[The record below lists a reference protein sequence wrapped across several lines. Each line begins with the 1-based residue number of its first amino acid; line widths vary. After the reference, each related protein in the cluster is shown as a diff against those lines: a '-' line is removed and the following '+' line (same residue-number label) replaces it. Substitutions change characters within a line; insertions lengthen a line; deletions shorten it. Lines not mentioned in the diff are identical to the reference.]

1 MLFLLAFSDPAGAIR
16 KSKAAL
22 QGENP
27 DPAQSTCC
35 AVQCEAVLRVSGV
48 GARNGGVIFTEHKRV
63 RFHERRGLHK
73 TSLLHST
80 P

>member
-1 MLFLLAFSDPAGAIR
+1 MEIDPGPLTFSDPAGVIR

-35 AVQCEAVLRVSGV
+35 ALPCEAILRFLGV
-48 GARNGGVIFTEHKRV
+48 GARNGWVTFTEHKRV
-63 RFHERRGLHK
+63 RFHERRGPFG
-73 TSLLHST
+73 HSRA
-80 P
+80 